1 MALQDLTPQ
10 LRTRMTRVERLVG
23 LFVALAALLM
33 AAVFAYYLRDT
44 GKRRGW
50 FVNKIPYYCYT
61 TDATGLKA
69 GDPVRL
75 LGRDVG
81 RILQVEAS
89 PPDPWFIEQN
99 FNVFVKF
106 EVWEPYFGYIWSDS
120 RVRVVS
126 ADFFG
131 SRYIEVTRGENGLAT
146 VWHKPHFEDTE
157 ILSDKDAEGRPWT
170 GPDAQEPIPVPLRD
184 SKNGVWLFTDETPSI
199 AQQAEQIVRAL
210 ASSLPP
216 LTDQVAAVLAQTVAA
231 TSNANLAIA
240 HLQPTLQHVQGIAG
254 RLESEDGAVGRMLL
268 TTNLQA
274 QVDDALAGMDAM
286 LDQTTSL
293 LRTSEQQM
301 LDLTRR
307 IAMTL
312 DNVAL
317 VTSNLSRQV
326 DANSLVLGEVSSLVT
341 GADDTIRGL
350 QRHWLLRSAFRPATN
365 PPVESA
371 LPPSLD
377 RPFR

>member
-23 LFVALAALLM
+23 LFVVFAVLLM
-33 AAVFAYYLRDT
+33 AGVFAYYLRDT

-50 FVNKIPYYCYT
+50 FVNKVPYYCYT

-81 RILQVEAS
+81 RILQIEAS

-99 FNVFVKF
+99 YNVFVKF
-106 EVWEPYFGYIWSDS
+106 EVWHPYFGYIWSDS
-120 RVRVVS
+120 RVRIVS
-126 ADFFG
+126 SDFFG
-131 SRYIEVTRGENGLAT
+131 SRYVEVTRGEDGLAT
-146 VWHKPHFEDTE
+146 VWHKPNFEDTE
-157 ILSDKDAEGRPWT
+157 ILSDKDAEGKPWT
-170 GPDAQEPIPVPLRD
+170 GPDAQEAILVPLRD
-184 SKNGVWLFTDETPSI
+184 SKNGVWLFTDETPSV
-199 AQQAEQIVRAL
+199 AQQAEQIVRTIATT
-210 ASSLPP
+210 LPS
-216 LTDQVAAVLAQTVAA
+216 LTDHVATVLAQTVEA
-231 TSNANLAIA
+231 TSNAALAIA
-240 HLQPTLQHVQGIAG
+240 QLQPALQHVQGIAG
-254 RLESEDGAVGRMLL
+254 RIETEDGAIGRMLL
-268 TTNLQA
+268 TTNLQN
-274 QVDDALAGMDAM
+274 QVDATLTSMDAM
-286 LDQTTSL
+286 LDQTTSI

-341 GADDTIRGL
+341 GADDMIRGL
-350 QRHWLLRSAFRPATN
+350 QRHWLLRSAFRPSTN

-377 RPFR
+377 LPIR